1 MLLVTGLIRASVV
14 MLSREFTQM
23 IGELIEKSLFK
34 TQWVGNKIFWIVGFS
49 PKGDAECKAHA
60 TRTRTLAQPNLQ
72 EICDHT
78 TPMC

>member
-1 MLLVTGLIRASVV
+1 MLLVTGLIQASVV

-60 TRTRTLAQPNLQ
+60 TRTLAQPNLQ